1 MAALALNCS
10 NRGKR
15 TEKDKDEILAVMMTA
30 RKGEVNCQRRRDEK
44 GRRGDYRLRGREQVH
59 KTQSIH
65 FGLGT
70 IIPIKVNSFEPGHR

>member
-1 MAALALNCS
+1 MSCTEAKSCAKAISLSYSGMALNCS

-44 GRRGDYRLRGREQVH
+44 GRRGTRD
-59 KTQSIH
+59 
-65 FGLGT
+65 
-70 IIPIKVNSFEPGHR
+70 

>member
-1 MAALALNCS
+1 MSCTKAKSCAKAISQCLAYSGMALNCS

-44 GRRGDYRLRGREQVH
+44 GRRGTRD
-59 KTQSIH
+59 
-65 FGLGT
+65 
-70 IIPIKVNSFEPGHR
+70 